1 MIFLDSNIPM
11 YLVGEDHPYKQRAS
25 ELLERF
31 IEARERLVTDA
42 EVFQEILHRY
52 TAIRRRDAIEPAW
65 RALADLADEVF
76 AIDFDRVETA
86 RTLLIQNEQLSARD
100 AIHVAV
106 MAAQGVERILSF
118 DTGFDRVESVRR
130 VF

>member
-1 MIFLDSNIPM
+1 M
-11 YLVGEDHPYKQRAS
+11 YLVGKDHPHKQRAS

-31 IEARERLVTDA
+31 VEARERLVTDA

-52 TAIRRRDAIEPAW
+52 TAIRRRDAIEPTW
-65 RALADLADEVF
+65 RVLADLADEVF
-76 AIDFDRVETA
+76 AIDLDRVEAA
-86 RTLLIQNEQLSARD
+86 RILLIQNEQLSARD

-106 MAAQGVERILSF
+106 MAAQGIERILSF

>member
-1 MIFLDSNIPM
+1 M
-11 YLVGEDHPYKQRAS
+11 YLVGKDHPHKHRAR

-31 IEARERLVTDA
+31 IGARERLVTDA

-65 RALADLADEVF
+65 RVLADLADEVF
-76 AIDFDRVETA
+76 AINFEVVETA
-86 RTLLIQNEQLSARD
+86 SGMLIQNEQLSARD

-106 MAAQGVERILSF
+106 MTAQGVEQILSF

>member
-1 MIFLDSNIPM
+1 M
-11 YLVGEDHPYKQRAS
+11 YLVGQDHPHKQRAS

-31 IEARERLVTDA
+31 VEARERLVTDA

-65 RALADLADEVF
+65 RVLADLADEVF
-76 AIDFDRVETA
+76 AIDLDRVEAA